1 MQGVFLHILA
11 DTMGSVGVIISA
23 GLMQQFGWMIAD
35 PICSMFIALLILIS
49 VYPLLKESVSVLMQR
64 VPHTLDNQLQS
75 CFQRVAS
82 LDGVFSV
89 QDKHFW
95 TLCSGVYIGN
105 LKLEVA
111 RRADVNAIL
120 LHTHAIFKQ
129 VGVDKLYVQTEYAAM

>member
-11 DTMGSVGVIISA
+11 DTMGSVGVILSA
-23 GLMQQFGWMIAD
+23 ILMQQFGWMIAD
-35 PICSMFIALLILIS
+35 PICSMFIAVLILIS
-49 VYPLLKESVSVLMQR
+49 VYPLLKEAVSVLMQR
-64 VPHTLDNQLQS
+64 VPHSLDVHLQS

-82 LDGVFSV
+82 LDGVYSV

-120 LHTHAIFKQ
+120 LHTQAIFKQ
-129 VGVDKLYVQTEYAAM
+129 VGVDKLFVQTEYAAM